1 MPLEANS
8 TGCQARPVAFSTM
21 TEQRVW
27 RGVDPDLFRFAT
39 TERADPNVA
48 VMTAFDRA
56 STLDP
61 ALNIDRVREAL
72 LGVGWDIP
80 VEDDVLHRCLESFVG
95 WGLLDVTQDHGAQYA
110 TPEEFERKNRQWSLT
125 RRGEA
130 AIGGLLQALD
140 SLRHAVGLQPA
151 VLDASPL
158 PSRIPWRPCF
168 GNPGHRVN
176 DRAHTGSA
184 APVAAAGAGARP
196 GDLCFREPLPGRGC
210 RPERLG
216 RRSDHLQL
224 RTPDGGSRQ
233 PDQAAH
239 RRCCHR
245 LPARRHRPVGLSIT
259 TG

>member
-21 TEQRVW
+21 TKQRVW

-61 ALNIDRVREAL
+61 ALNIARVREAL

-110 TPEEFERKNRQWSLT
+110 TPEEFERKNLQWSLT

-158 PSRIPWRPCF
+158 PSRIPWRPWLRESRTSGERPCTHWLSCAGGRCRRWRATRRSLF
-168 GNPGHRVN
+168 SRTPPWSRLPPGAAGPPLRS
-176 DRAHTGSA
+176 SA
-184 APVAAAGAGARP
+184 AP
-196 GDLCFREPLPGRGC
+196 D
-210 RPERLG
+210 
-216 RRSDHLQL
+216 
-224 RTPDGGSRQ
+224 
-233 PDQAAH
+233 
-239 RRCCHR
+239 
-245 LPARRHRPVGLSIT
+245 ARRWQSSA
-259 TG
+259 